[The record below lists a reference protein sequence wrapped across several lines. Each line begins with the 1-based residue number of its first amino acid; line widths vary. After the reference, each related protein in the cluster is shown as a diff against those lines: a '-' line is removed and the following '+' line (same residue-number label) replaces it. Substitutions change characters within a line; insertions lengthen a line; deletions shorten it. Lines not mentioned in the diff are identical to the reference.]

1 MKTSSI
7 IVPALSLLFLSA
19 ASAADPKAL
28 NAPLADAMTLLSLF
42 EGHPALSSP
51 VDDIKSVV
59 LQHIANIT
67 AVVTEEYLKEFVASS
82 MAIFGV
88 SLVNPS

>member
-1 MKTSSI
+1 MKTGSI
-7 IVPALSLLFLSA
+7 ASAIFLLFCSA
-19 ASAADPKAL
+19 ASAADDKAL
-28 NAPLADAMTLLSLF
+28 NEPLADAMTLLRLF
-42 EGHPALSSP
+42 EGHPALSGP

-67 AVVTEEYLKEFVASS
+67 AVVTEEYLREFVASS

-88 SLVNPS
+88 SLIYLV